1 MNLMGWF
8 LFLWIAL
15 GAACATP
22 SGTHTVTEEGQ
33 TVANNIPKTCVVYGK
48 TYQVG
53 DVFKPS
59 DSCNY
64 CKCLLGEKIVC
75 TLKSC
80 DLAKK

>member
-33 TVANNIPKTCVVYGK
+33 TVANNIPNHIAADFMVNP
-48 TYQVG
+48 QV
-53 DVFKPS
+53 FAA
-59 DSCNY
+59 
-64 CKCLLGEKIVC
+64 LGQNINVMN
-75 TLKSC
+75 
-80 DLAKK
+80 